1 MNILDYLNQT
11 WVIVTGCIAA
21 ITLLWNFI
29 HKTLK
34 EIHASVTEPFTNLN
48 KKIDNLQ
55 EQLNTA
61 SKNDEVVQRA
71 LLTLQRASLLETC
84 EDYIKKGFATLNE
97 KETIDAEFR
106 SYSEL
111 GGNSFVSDMVA
122 EVMNLPLEKQIT
134 KKKKK

>member
-1 MNILDYLNQT
+1 M
-11 WVIVTGCIAA
+11 
-21 ITLLWNFI
+21 
-29 HKTLK
+29 
-34 EIHASVTEPFTNLN
+34 TEPFTNLN

-97 KETIDAEFR
+97 KETVDAEFR

>member
-1 MNILDYLNQT
+1 MNIIEYLNQT
-11 WVIVTGCIAA
+11 WIIVTAGIAA

-34 EIHASVTEPFTNLN
+34 EIHNSVTEPFTKLN
-48 KKIDNLQ
+48 KKIDDLQ
-55 EQLNTA
+55 EQLNNA
-61 SKNDEVVQRA
+61 SKNDQIVQRA

-84 EDYIKKGFATLNE
+84 ELYIKKGFATLNE
-97 KETIDAEFR
+97 KETVDAEFR

-122 EVMNLPLEKQIT
+122 DVMNLPIEKKNT
-134 KKKKK
+134 KKKR